1 MVANGDMVGTQY
13 PRELDMCGMQK
24 EVVFESRLFQSHV
37 KTSSRRHF
45 ALVGY
50 IGWAIISAKAVVV

>member
-1 MVANGDMVGTQY
+1 MTANGGMMDTQY

-24 EVVFESRLFQSHV
+24 EVEFEIRPVQNHA
-37 KTSSRRHF
+37 KTSDRRHF

-50 IGWAIISAKAVVV
+50 IGWALISARAVDV